1 MTIAAADMDFTVFCI
16 FDHPAAK
23 VFEAVADP
31 TQLSHHFAMGGA
43 RGRMQA
49 GATVTWEF
57 ADFPG
62 AFDVQVIEASFPNAR
77 LVFDWPDHHTAARTA
92 SPSPSTN
99 SPRTAPASTWTET
112 GWQPT
117 PEGLQSAYGNVMGW
131 SYMLAAMRV
140 WLDHGIAMRPRHVS
154 LTPQPMPKGS
164 RRSSARRASARAL
177 RIEIAPQLTQ

>member
-1 MTIAAADMDFTVFCI
+1 MTPPVATMPFALCLQGGKGKLMTITASDMDFTVFCI

-31 TQLSHHFAMGGA
+31 AQLSQHFTMGGA
-43 RGRMQA
+43 RGRMDT

-62 AFDVQVIEASFPNAR
+62 AFDVQVIEAAPAR
-77 LVFDWPDHHTAARTA
+77 RIAFDWPHPSSPGANRVTFTFDEFAPGRTRV
-92 SPSPSTN
+92 TV
-99 SPRTAPASTWTET
+99 TET

-117 PEGLQSAYGNVMGW
+117 APDLQSAYGNVMGW

-140 WLDHGIAMRPRHVS
+140 WLDHGIAMRPGMFR
-154 LTPQPMPKGS
+154 
-164 RRSSARRASARAL
+164 
-177 RIEIAPQLTQ
+177 